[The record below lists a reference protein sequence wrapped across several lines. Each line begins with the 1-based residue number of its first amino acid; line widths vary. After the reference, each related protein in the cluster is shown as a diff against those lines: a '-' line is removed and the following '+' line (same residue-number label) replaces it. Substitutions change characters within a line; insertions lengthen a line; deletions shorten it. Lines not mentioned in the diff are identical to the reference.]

1 MDQPAEILP
10 PRLAEIVEA
19 FAWAEGP
26 EKLQLLLDFANRLPE
41 LPEWLRDHREK
52 MEPVPECMTPVFLYA
67 EETADGRLNLYV
79 DVARESPTVRGFGSV
94 LQEGLSGSTPEEI
107 SSMPAD
113 FYETMGLTEVLTPQR
128 LNGLH
133 AMLAHVKRLA
143 RQHGAASG

>member
-1 MDQPAEILP
+1 MDQPADILP

-26 EKLQLLLDFANRLPE
+26 EKLELLLDFANQLPE
-41 LPEWLRDHREK
+41 LPDWLRDHREK

-67 EETADGRLNLYV
+67 EATGDGRLTLHI
-79 DVARESPTVRGFGSV
+79 DVPRESPTVRGFAAV
-94 LQEGLSGSTPEEI
+94 LQQGLSGRTPPEI
-107 SSMPAD
+107 LAVPTS

-128 LNGLH
+128 LSGLH

-143 RQHGAASG
+143 RQHR